1 MRGWSWEHHNSD
13 LQSLENESRK
23 KCIQGVAIK
32 KHDRRWLISLED
44 DTDPFFVTMEDLM
57 NDRKYY
63 VVENNS
69 ENRLNGAGARKQSLK
84 KRRQRLREEMK
95 SEQAAKKI
103 ADEKRQEWLKEE
115 YHAIKKAFSTDCEN
129 YKLSDF
135 LTFCKKVLK
144 PFTTTVGDHCVAV
157 GGCNKFA
164 CVRKITRDIIS
175 DCISTKTNQTLRNE
189 PPAKRKWTETRIEN
203 TFCSSE
209 GHSAELCMTVKYNKL
224 DEETKK
230 KNIQKLRE
238 KKEGIKKVLAFFHQR
253 KIAFDTVNLPCT
265 EVRTAPTNFSATGS
279 TADNENAESVHL
291 SSTINYGGSSN
302 NWWCVSDSLTDVV
315 LQMFFK
321 LFYLPSGGGHLNK
334 TKAAKMVVP

>member
-1 MRGWSWEHHNSD
+1 M
-13 LQSLENESRK
+13 SR
-23 KCIQGVAIK
+23 
-32 KHDRRWLISLED
+32 
-44 DTDPFFVTMEDLM
+44 
-57 NDRKYY
+57 
-63 VVENNS
+63 VV
-69 ENRLNGAGARKQSLK
+69 
-84 KRRQRLREEMK
+84 KRRI
-95 SEQAAKKI
+95 SCN
-103 ADEKRQEWLKEE
+103 
-115 YHAIKKAFSTDCEN
+115 KKAFSTDCEN

-135 LTFCKKVLK
+135 LTFCKKVSKL
-144 PFTTTVGDHCVAV
+144 FTTTVGDHCVAV

-189 PPAKRKWTETRIEN
+189 PPAKRKRTETRIEN
-203 TFCSSE
+203 TFRSSE

-253 KIAFDTVNLPCT
+253 KIAFDAVNLPCT
-265 EVRTAPTNFSATGS
+265 EVRTTPTNFSATGS

-334 TKAAKMVVP
+334 TKAAKMVVLRSLNLSKAYVEAKLEQACTKLDACVAEIREIDEIRVADERTEDAMVSDEEDSHMMDN